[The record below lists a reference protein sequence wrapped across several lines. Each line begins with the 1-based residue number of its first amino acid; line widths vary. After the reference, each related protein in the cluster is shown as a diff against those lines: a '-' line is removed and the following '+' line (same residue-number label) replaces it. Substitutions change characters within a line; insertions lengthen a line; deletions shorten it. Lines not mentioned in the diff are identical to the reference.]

1 MAQAWPKAKPKLTQE
16 AFDEAV
22 TTNIEDFDMSREDAI
37 KSAIEEFNVQG
48 YDMTGVVT
56 NLAGSDMDSH
66 PIALASQGLKE
77 ACDGKGSLAEALEAL
92 ANSLKEFTA
101 DPAAAAS
108 GAGAAAS
115 ASASTAA
122 SAASNNKS
130 AANIGGMNNIA
141 PTGGPA
147 LTQEAY
153 VIAHKGGA
161 MQSLLAACRQLQ
173 AAGEA
178 DQAQLLQ
185 ALGLLQVLLAWLETR
200 DAFPDAQGVELVHE
214 LLKAEGSGHSVR
226 SAAAAVAE
234 AAAKGVEETK
244 CKLVEGGVAATLLE
258 LLQQP
263 EAPLELIGAACGV
276 VRSVT
281 TADDERPPASKAF
294 MHARVLAKSH
304 AAIRVLL
311 AVLRRVPA
319 ATHPATV
326 VRVLGTVRQVAAN
339 EEICREFT
347 DDGGVIS
354 CLGVLRDSIAN
365 KEVAKAC
372 LGALRQLAHSDTVKR
387 LLAEHGAVELAARVV
402 EQHSGADD
410 IAEVALG
417 LLGNMMLRQPEI
429 CTQAAEAGVPEL
441 VVDLMNRW
449 PARAPVQRQA
459 CLVTRIMVARNPEL
473 RPAYLER
480 GVEPLLRAAK
490 TAHPASCKDVGSAAL
505 RDLGLDNYND

>member
-22 TTNIEDFDMSREDAI
+22 TTNIEDFDMSRDDAI

-48 YDMTGVVT
+48 YDMSGVVT
-56 NLAGSDMDSH
+56 NLAGNDMQSH
-66 PIALASQGLKE
+66 PIAVASQGLKH
-77 ACDGKGSLAEALEAL
+77 ACDGNGSLAEALEAL
-92 ANSLKEFTA
+92 GSSLKEFTA
-101 DPAAAAS
+101 DPAAPPAAGT
-108 GAGAAAS
+108 GAGKAGGGGGAPAA
-115 ASASTAA
+115 
-122 SAASNNKS
+122 
-130 AANIGGMNNIA
+130 
-141 PTGGPA
+141 GPG

-161 MQSLLAACRQLQ
+161 MQSLLAACKQLQ
-173 AAGEA
+173 AAGQA
-178 DQAQLLQ
+178 DQPELLQ
-185 ALGLLQVLLAWLETR
+185 ALGLLQVLLGWLETR

-281 TADDERPPASKAF
+281 TADDERPPSSKAF
-294 MHARVLAKSH
+294 MHARILAKSH
-304 AAIRVLL
+304 SAIRVLL

-354 CLGVLRDSIAN
+354 CLGVLRDCSAN

-372 LGALRQLAHSDTVKR
+372 LSALRQLAHSDTVKV
-387 LLAEHGAVELAARVV
+387 LLAEHGAVELAMRVV
-402 EQHSGADD
+402 DQHSGADD
-410 IAEVALG
+410 VAEVALG
-417 LLGNMMLRQPEI
+417 LLSNMMLRQPEI
-429 CTQAAEAGVPEL
+429 CTKAAEAGVPEL
-441 VVDLMNRW
+441 VVDLMTRW
-449 PARAPVQRQA
+449 PGRSPVQRQA

-480 GVEPLLRAAK
+480 GAEALLRAAK
-490 TAHPASCKDVGSAAL
+490 VAHPAACKDVGAAAL

>member
-22 TTNIEDFDMSREDAI
+22 TTNIEDFDMSRDDAI

-48 YDMTGVVT
+48 YDMSAVVT
-56 NLAGSDMDSH
+56 NLAGNDMQSH
-66 PIALASQGLKE
+66 PIAVASQGLKE

-92 ANSLKEFTA
+92 ATSLK
-101 DPAAAAS
+101 
-108 GAGAAAS
+108 
-115 ASASTAA
+115 
-122 SAASNNKS
+122 
-130 AANIGGMNNIA
+130 
-141 PTGGPA
+141 
-147 LTQEAY
+147 EAY

-161 MQSLLAACRQLQ
+161 MQSLLAACRQLL
-173 AAGEA
+173 AAGQA
-178 DQAQLLQ
+178 DQEQLLQ
-185 ALGLLQVLLAWLETR
+185 ALGLLQVLLGWLETR

-281 TADDERPPASKAF
+281 TADDERPPSSKAF

-311 AVLRRVPA
+311 AV
-319 ATHPATV
+319 
-326 VRVLGTVRQVAAN
+326 AAN

-347 DDGGVIS
+347 DDGGVIA
-354 CLGVLRDSIAN
+354 CLGVLRDCCGA
-365 KEVAKAC
+365 KDVAKAC

-387 LLAEHGAVELAARVV
+387 LLAEHGAVELAGRVI
-402 EQHSGADD
+402 ELHSGADD
-410 IAEVALG
+410 VAEVALG

-441 VVDLMNRW
+441 VVDLMTRW
-449 PARAPVQRQA
+449 PGRSPVQRQA

-480 GVEPLLRAAK
+480 GAEALLRAAK
-490 TAHPASCKDVGSAAL
+490 AAHPAACKDVGAAAL